1 MNSANTK
8 CIFVVV
14 VSLYIEKTTPKS
26 AQNDQLCKADTNT
39 IHTNIRPIIKSGST
53 SIPPAILDIYT
64 EYHLIL

>member
-39 IHTNIRPIIKSGST
+39 IHTNLR
-53 SIPPAILDIYT
+53 
-64 EYHLIL
+64 